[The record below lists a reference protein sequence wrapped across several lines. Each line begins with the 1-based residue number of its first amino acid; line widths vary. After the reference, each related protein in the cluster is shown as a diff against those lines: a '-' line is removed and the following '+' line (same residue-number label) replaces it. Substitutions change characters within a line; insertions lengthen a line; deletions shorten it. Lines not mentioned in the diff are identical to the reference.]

1 MDFVKTVC
9 RSSEGDGYRV
19 FQSEGDANTGIV
31 SETTKLATEGYLVTV
46 IAHDT
51 DILFLF
57 HSPPPYMV
65 DNYMHSQGQNSWG
78 KMKKLFSILQ
88 NPHGMNVTQHH
99 LCLGVGNVR

>member
-57 HSPPPYMV
+57 HSPPPHTWLTIICIRR
-65 DNYMHSQGQNSWG
+65 DR
-78 KMKKLFSILQ
+78 
-88 NPHGMNVTQHH
+88 T
-99 LCLGVGNVR
+99 LGER